1 MSERDTYEEELEKKD
16 YYLTIT
22 VKNNLLL
29 SMMGLHGIESV
40 AELSRQSG
48 VAQGVLGGYLRLLKP
63 AYSLHTG
70 DFFPSVKKL
79 CEFFKCLPDH
89 IFPEGHLHTPLETNT
104 SSVEVSMEE
113 LKSIPGLVSSSPETL
128 LIAAEVDSAL
138 DTALDSLTARQ
149 QSVVRMRFG
158 LLDGKEYTYKEIG
171 EKYDVTGA
179 RARQIERTAL
189 RQLRLPKRA
198 DKIRDALE

>member
-1 MSERDTYEEELEKKD
+1 MNECDAYEGGREKKD
-16 YYLTIT
+16 YRLVVA

-29 SMMGLHGIESV
+29 RMMEANGIQTA

-48 VAQGVLGGYLRLLKP
+48 VSQVDIGRYLRLLYP
-63 AYSLHTG
+63 AYSSRGELFTG
-70 DFFPSVKKL
+70 AARL

-171 EKYDVTGA
+171 EKYDVSVE

>member
-29 SMMGLHGIESV
+29 RMMEAHGIPTA

-48 VAQGVLGGYLRLLKP
+48 VDQSTIGRYLRLLSP
-63 AYSLHTG
+63 AYAPCGGLYRNAER
-70 DFFPSVKKL
+70 L
-79 CEFFKCLPDH
+79 CSFFKCLPDH
-89 IFPEGHLHTPLETNT
+89 IFPEEHLYTPLETNT

-113 LKSIPGLVSSSPETL
+113 LKSIPGLVSSSPETV
-128 LIAAEVDSAL
+128 LISAEVDNAL
-138 DTALDSLTARQ
+138 DTALNSLTARQ
-149 QSVVRMRFG
+149 QGVVRMRYG

-171 EKYDVTGA
+171 EKYDVSVE
-179 RARQIERTAL
+179 RARQIERKAL
-189 RQLRLPKRA
+189 RLLSHPKRA